1 MKFYHLFR
9 SEPLAYRPNQI
20 LRIMKLTTIIITTF
34 LLQVSAAGFAQR
46 ITLNET
52 NASLEKI
59 VNQIR
64 KQSGYDFIVN
74 AKSLKSAKLV
84 SIDVK
89 GVSLEEALT
98 LCFSDQPLTYSLQEM
113 TVVIKDKPKTIFDR
127 ISAYMSAADVRG
139 RVVDEKG
146 QPLAGINVSE
156 KGTNNRTAT
165 GANGEFILRN
175 VKEDATL
182 VYSSIGYKT
191 KEVKTN
197 GRPFIVTTLV
207 QDVADLEEMVVMAY
221 GVAKAKDVTGSVAR
235 LSEKDIRN
243 APMGANIQSLLQG
256 KASGVNVVIQSAS
269 PTSPISVVIRGAS
282 SLSGNNQ
289 PLWVID
295 GVPDYS
301 STSITTSGAVS
312 NTLSGDI
319 MNSLY
324 NLNLNDVESVDI
336 LKDASAT
343 ALYGSRAA
351 NGVVL
356 VTTKKGIAGQK
367 PTIEV
372 SSRLGYTRQDFNG
385 YKYMEAP
392 EYIHFADAAAR
403 EEAYRR
409 GAFDYFT
416 RLYLDEQAFFN
427 LNTSEFDRSSFKIL
441 PGAYYEGNTN
451 WLKEMTQNPITQQ
464 YDISLRGGTENVSYY
479 VSLNNA
485 NNQGIVKTG
494 NSKLYGGRI
503 NLEANI
509 RKSLKFG
516 INLNGSSRTTNDKD
530 YMLTVLKQIRPD
542 IPPYNPDGSLFTRD
556 AYTENPYTTLLNTST
571 GNGQIFN
578 GTGYLDYTIIDGL
591 MLRSSYTASYSNSQN
606 LDYMRKGSTFNTT
619 GSRSWNNPKIQTNV
633 WENTLTYAKNFGKHD
648 ITALA
653 GYSME
658 KNSTLLYAM
667 NATNFPDDDILNDFS
682 SGATRGALNEVF
694 SENALISQFAR
705 AHYKYNNRYI
715 ISGTIRRDGSSR
727 FGPDKRWGVFPSG
740 ALAWL
745 ISEEDFIKKSSIGKY
760 INYLKLRASVGRAGS
775 QNLGNYDWIT
785 RIGSSRYN
793 ENPAIAPSSIGNN
806 GLQWEQTL
814 MKDFGLDFG
823 LWGDRIRGTFG
834 VYQKNTDQLIYSL
847 PLPPSSSL
855 TSITSNVASLKNNG
869 FEFDIKVDVIKKNDL
884 TLTADFNMANN
895 INRIIKINGITKELN
910 FPDAYTPY
918 MNVKEGERTGQWYG
932 FQTANRLFVTPE
944 EIIALQGITAVGA
957 KRFYRTSTENV
968 GDLYFIDQNGDGKI
982 DNADK
987 VKLGSAD
994 PKLYGGFGLS
1004 LFFKNFMV
1012 NTTFTY
1018 AYGNKRLWKQPLDDV
1033 GYVGN
1038 YNHSNLIAGK
1048 SATLLNPYE
1057 ATMPRMTHYG
1067 DGANS
1072 TFSDFFLYDASYIR
1086 LNALNLS
1093 YRLPEKIFSNK
1104 LIQGINIT
1112 FQATNLF
1119 TITSYPGFDPQGNW
1133 SSSAV
1138 GSGMGVDN
1146 SYYPSAKI
1154 YNLGV
1159 KFTFK

>member
-1 MKFYHLFR
+1 MKFYYLFR
-9 SEPLAYRPNQI
+9 SALPAYRLNQI
-20 LRIMKLTTIIITTF
+20 LRIMKLTIIIITTF
-34 LLQVSAAGFAQR
+34 LLQVSAAGFAQK
-46 ITLNET
+46 ITLKEN
-52 NASLEKI
+52 NVSLEKI
-59 VNQIR
+59 VLQIR

-74 AKSLKSAKLV
+74 AKSLKTANRV
-84 SIDVK
+84 SINVSN
-89 GVSLEEALT
+89 VSLEEALNA
-98 LCFSDQPLTYSLQEM
+98 CFADQPLTYSLEEM
-113 TVVIKDKPKTIFDR
+113 TVVIKDRPVSFMAR
-127 ISAYMSAADVRG
+127 IAEYIRASDIRG
-139 RVVDEKG
+139 RVTDEKG
-146 QPLAGINVSE
+146 VALAGVNIAE

-165 GANGEFILRN
+165 SPSGEFILRN
-175 VKEDATL
+175 VNENATL
-182 VYSSIGYKT
+182 VYSFIGYKT
-191 KEVKTN
+191 KEIRPA
-197 GRPFIVTTLV
+197 GRTYINISLEQEVS
-207 QDVADLEEMVVMAY
+207 DLEEMVVVAY
-221 GVAKAKDVTGSVAR
+221 GTAKAKDVTGSVAR
-235 LSEKDIRN
+235 LGEKEVRN
-243 APMGANIQSLLQG
+243 APMGATVQSLLQG

-301 STSITTSGAVS
+301 STSLTNTGTVS

-324 NLNLNDVESVDI
+324 NLNLNDIESIDI

-367 PTIEV
+367 PTIEI
-372 SSRLGYTRQDFNG
+372 SSRLGYMQQDFNG

-427 LNTSEFDRSSFKIL
+427 MNTSEFDRSSFKIL

-451 WLKEMTQNPITQQ
+451 WLKEMTHNPLSQQ
-464 YDISLRGGTENVSYY
+464 HDLSLRGGTENIAYY
-479 VSLNNA
+479 VSLNHS
-485 NNQGIVKTG
+485 NNEGIVKTG
-494 NSKLYGGRI
+494 NSKLFGGRI

-509 RKSLKFG
+509 RKSLRFG
-516 INLNGSSRTTNDKD
+516 LNLSGSSRTTNDKD
-530 YMLTVLKQIRPD
+530 YMMTVLKQIRPD
-542 IPPYNPDGSLFTRD
+542 IPPYNADGSLFTQD
-556 AYTENPYTTLLNTST
+556 AYTENPYTTLLNTLT

-578 GTGYLDYTIIDGL
+578 GTGYLQYEVINGL
-591 MLRSSYTASYSNSQN
+591 TVKSSYTTNYNNAQN

-619 GSRSWNNPKIQTNV
+619 GSRSWNNPKIQTSV
-633 WENTLTYAKNFGKHD
+633 WENTLTFARNFGKHD
-648 ITALA
+648 VTALA

-740 ALAWL
+740 AVAWL
-745 ISEEDFIKKSSIGKY
+745 ISEEDFLKNLGISKFV
-760 INYLKLRASVGRAGS
+760 NYLKLRASVGRAGS

-793 ENPAIAPSSIGNN
+793 ESPAIAPSSIGNN
-806 GLQWEQTL
+806 ALQWEQTL

-834 VYQKNTDQLIYSL
+834 VYQKNTDQIIYSL

-869 FEFDIKVDVIKKNDL
+869 FEFDIKVDVIKKRDL
-884 TLTADFNMANN
+884 TLTADFNTSNN
-895 INRIIKINGITKELN
+895 VNRILKINGITKELN
-910 FPDAYTPY
+910 FPSAQTVY
-918 MNVKEGERTGQWYG
+918 MNVKEGERTGQWFG

-944 EIIALQGITAVGA
+944 EIIALQGTTNVGA
-957 KRFYRTSTENV
+957 KRFYRASTENV
-968 GDLYFIDQNGDGKI
+968 GDLYFIDQNGDGLI
-982 DNADK
+982 NNDDR

-994 PKLYGGFGLS
+994 AKLYGGFGLTMYY
-1004 LFFKNFMV
+1004 KNFMV

-1018 AYGNKRLWKQPLDDV
+1018 SYGNQRLWKQPMDDV

-1038 YNHSNLIAGK
+1038 YNHSNLIAGQ
-1048 SATLLNPYE
+1048 SATLLSPYE
-1057 ATMPRMTHYG
+1057 AEMPRMTHYG
-1067 DGANS
+1067 DGDNG

-1086 LNALNLS
+1086 LNALNIS

-1104 LIQGINIT
+1104 LIQGINFT

-1119 TITSYPGFDPQGNW
+1119 TITKYPGFDPQGNW
-1133 SSSAV
+1133 SSSAI

>member
-1 MKFYHLFR
+1 MNFYHLFR
-9 SEPLAYRPNQI
+9 SEPLAYRPDQV
-20 LRIMKLTTIIITTF
+20 LRIMKLTIIIITAF
-34 LLQVSAAGFAQR
+34 FLQVSAAGFAQK

-59 VNQIR
+59 VIQIR

-74 AKSLKSAKLV
+74 AKSLRTAKPV
-84 SIDVK
+84 SINVK
-89 GVSLEEALT
+89 GASLEEALKI
-98 LCFSDQPLTYSLQEM
+98 CFSNQPLTYNLEDM
-113 TVVIKDKPKTIFDR
+113 TVVIKERPQNMIERLVELINETDI
-127 ISAYMSAADVRG
+127 RG
-139 RVVDEKG
+139 KVVDEKG
-146 QPLAGINVSE
+146 NPLAGVTVLE
-156 KGTNNRTAT
+156 KGTNNLTVTNAS
-165 GANGEFILRN
+165 GQFILRN
-175 VKEDATL
+175 
-182 VYSSIGYKT
+182 T
-191 KEVKTN
+191 KENAVLTFSFIGFKTRDVRTN
-197 GRPFIVTTLV
+197 GRSFITTSLE
-207 QDVADLEEMVVMAY
+207 QQIADLDEMVVVAY

-235 LSEKDIRN
+235 LGEREVRN
-243 APMGANIQSLLQG
+243 APMGATIQSLLQG

-301 STSITTSGAVS
+301 STSVTTTGAVS

-367 PTIEV
+367 PTIEL
-372 SSRLGYTRQDFNG
+372 SSRLGYMHQDFNG

-392 EYIHFADAAAR
+392 EYIRFADAAAR

-464 YDISLRGGTENVSYY
+464 YDLSLRGGTENITYY
-479 VSLNNA
+479 VSLNNS
-485 NNQGIVKTG
+485 NNQGIIKTG
-494 NSKLYGGRI
+494 DSKLYGGRI

-509 RKSLKFG
+509 RKALKFG
-516 INLNGSSRTTNDKD
+516 INLSGSSRKTNDKD
-530 YMLTVLKQIRPD
+530 YMMTVLKQIRPD
-542 IPPYNPDGSLFTRD
+542 IPVYNPDGSLFTRD
-556 AYTENPYTTLLNTST
+556 AYTENPYTTLLNTIT

-578 GTGYLDYTIIDGL
+578 GTGYLDYTIINGL
-591 MLRSSYTASYSNSQN
+591 VIRSSYTANYSNAQN

-648 ITALA
+648 VTALA

-727 FGPDKRWGVFPSG
+727 FGPDSRWGVFPSG
-740 ALAWL
+740 AVAWL
-745 ISEEDFIKKSSIGKY
+745 ISEEDFVKNSSVGKL

-834 VYQKNTDQLIYSL
+834 FYQKNTDQLIYSL

-855 TSITSNVASLKNNG
+855 TSITSNVASLKNKG
-869 FEFDIKVDVIKKNDL
+869 FEFDIKVDVIKKNKL

-895 INRIIKINGITKELN
+895 INRIVKINGITKELN
-910 FPDAYTPY
+910 FPDAYTIY

-944 EIIALQGITAVGA
+944 EIIALQGKTATGA
-957 KRFYRTSTENV
+957 KQFYRTSTENV
-968 GDLYFIDQNGDGKI
+968 GDLYFIDQNGDGVI
-982 DNADK
+982 NNSDK

-994 PKLYGGFGLS
+994 PKLYGGFGLT
-1004 LFFKNFMV
+1004 LFYSNFMV

-1038 YNHSNLIAGK
+1038 YNHSNLIAGQ
-1048 SATLLNPYE
+1048 SATLLNPFE

-1086 LNALNLS
+1086 LNALNIS
-1093 YRLPEKIFSNK
+1093 YRLPEKIFGNK
-1104 LIQGINIT
+1104 LIQGINFT

-1119 TITSYPGFDPQGNW
+1119 TITKYPGFDPQGNW
-1133 SSSAV
+1133 SSSAI

-1154 YNLGV
+1154 YNLGA